1 MNQYTL
7 VNHMF
12 GLEIQVTADTRREA
26 RQAAVLK
33 AQKFLRRVV
42 EDNTPFYWTVKQSYH
57 KGDYHVLV
65 A

>member
-1 MNQYTL
+1 ML
-7 VNHMF
+7 
-12 GLEIQVTADTRREA
+12 GLEIQVTAETRRAA

-42 EDNTPFYWTVKQSYH
+42 DDNTPFYWTVKQSYH